1 MVFCYVCPLAA
12 SQRFL
17 GLISLSDALSFI
29 FLVSLARSL
38 ALSPS
43 RPLALSGLQRQTVA
57 ALDDSSGLDAGSS
70 VNQGECDL
78 P

>member
-1 MVFCYVCPLAA
+1 M
-12 SQRFL
+12 
-17 GLISLSDALSFI
+17 

-38 ALSPS
+38 ALS
-43 RPLALSGLQRQTVA
+43 GLERQTVA